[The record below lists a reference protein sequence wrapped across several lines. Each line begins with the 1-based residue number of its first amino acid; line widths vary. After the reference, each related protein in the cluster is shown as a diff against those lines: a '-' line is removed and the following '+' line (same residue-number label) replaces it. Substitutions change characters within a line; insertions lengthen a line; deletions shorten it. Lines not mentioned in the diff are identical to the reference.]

1 MVTTGALVRDTSEG
15 TVGARKM
22 ARRKSIMS
30 STIWIVL
37 ASLKGFTPAQSS
49 GLKVQRPKL
58 SPSTFGAKLCRNMD
72 EYRRNV
78 PLDLPAERLTIYS
91 SHPQASCR
99 VGRALDPSNKLKGS
113 GSIYV
118 MDASA
123 LPSNVGRNPQIS
135 VMTFARMQAEKL
147 AFHRGFNPKP
157 LV

>member
-1 MVTTGALVRDTSEG
+1 
-15 TVGARKM
+15 
-22 ARRKSIMS
+22 
-30 STIWIVL
+30 
-37 ASLKGFTPAQSS
+37 
-49 GLKVQRPKL
+49 
-58 SPSTFGAKLCRNMD
+58 MD

-99 VGRALDPSNKLKGS
+99 VGRALDQNNKLKGTS
-113 GSIYV
+113 SIYV

-147 AFHRGFNPKP
+147 AHHFGYGPKP
-157 LV
+157 LI